1 MDIKGILNVL
11 FKYYLEKVYYLFDY
25 ESDKSEST
33 ESLNQK
39 FLDRIERTRNIAQNY
54 ITVEMKSHM
63 KSHEYFW
70 L

>member
-1 MDIKGILNVL
+1 ML

-33 ESLNQK
+33 ESLDQK

-63 KSHEYFW
+63 KSPEYFW